1 MMIMASFPSFLSNNW
16 NHGQRILDPKRFA
29 KGRAKVSGK
38 GVKDALKNPF
48 AILFKRRLVVHWE
61 SIPEEAPAA
70 PTPVR
75 SSGKEAPRPRPR
87 VTPIKP
93 KYDIVVCQICMGRV
107 KQGLN
112 VAKCE
117 CGKSFHDVCLE
128 RTGFCPYC
136 QKSYD
141 AATVASISHK
151 REAPKVEKVPC
162 PSCGQMIAAEASR
175 CDCGAVF
182 VEDDQF
188 QCAACGSVVHAES
201 MVCEHCGE
209 VYETYTPML
218 CPICSRIFNEETG
231 LCECG
236 AFTGDFCPEC
246 GIDIDIDD
254 RACRRCGTLFEY
266 VGTAEEI
273 AERNRVCTER
283 TPNCSP
289 LY

>member
-1 MMIMASFPSFLSNNW
+1 MSSFLSNKW
-16 NHGQRILDPKRFA
+16 NHGQKILDPKRFVKRRVKVKGKGEKQSLMNPFEKLL
-29 KGRAKVSGK
+29 KGR
-38 GVKDALKNPF
+38 
-48 AILFKRRLVVHWE
+48 LVFHWE
-61 SIPEEAPAA
+61 PILDKSQAPQPSSHPETQE
-70 PTPVR
+70 
-75 SSGKEAPRPRPR
+75 SLRPRPR

-93 KYDIVVCQICMGRV
+93 KYDIVVCQICMGRI

-136 QKSYD
+136 QKPYD
-141 AATVASISHK
+141 AAMVASISKK
-151 REAPKVEKVPC
+151 REMPKIEKVAC
-162 PSCGQMIAAEASR
+162 PSCGQMINTDARR

-188 QCAACGSVVHAES
+188 DCANCGSVVYADI
-201 MVCEHCGE
+201 MVCGHCGE

-231 LCECG
+231 QCECG
-236 AFTGDFCPEC
+236 AFTGDSCPEC
-246 GIDIDIDD
+246 GLHLEIDD

-266 VGTAEEI
+266 VGTPKEI
-273 AERNRVCTER
+273 AERGHI
-283 TPNCSP
+283 
-289 LY
+289 

>member
-1 MMIMASFPSFLSNNW
+1 MPPLLSNGKNRK
-16 NHGQRILDPKRFA
+16 HRVLDPKRILNY
-29 KGRAKVSGK
+29 RAKVTG
-38 GVKDALKNPF
+38 DFQALRNPF
-48 AILFKRRLVVHWE
+48 TTLFRGHLVVNWVPIRE
-61 SIPEEAPAA
+61 EPVMVSALPQAKPPE
-70 PTPVR
+70 VL
-75 SSGKEAPRPRPR
+75 RPRPR

-136 QKSYD
+136 QKTYD
-141 AATVASISHK
+141 ASAVASISRK
-151 REAPKVEKVPC
+151 REAPKVDKVPC
-162 PSCGQMIAAEASR
+162 PSCGLPIVPEARR

-188 QCAACGSVVHAES
+188 DCANCGSVVFADR
-201 MVCEHCGE
+201 MVCGQCGE
-209 VYETYTPML
+209 AYETYTPML

-231 LCECG
+231 QCECG
-236 AFTGDFCPEC
+236 AFTGDSCPEC
-246 GIDIDIDD
+246 GIKLEIDD

-266 VGTAEEI
+266 VGTPEEI
-273 AERNRVCTER
+273 AERARV
-283 TPNCSP
+283 
-289 LY
+289 

>member
-1 MMIMASFPSFLSNNW
+1 L
-16 NHGQRILDPKRFA
+16 R
-29 KGRAKVSGK
+29 
-38 GVKDALKNPF
+38 NPF
-48 AILFKRRLVVHWE
+48 TTLFRGHLVVNWVPIRE
-61 SIPEEAPAA
+61 EPVIVSPPPQVKPPE
-70 PTPVR
+70 VL
-75 SSGKEAPRPRPR
+75 RPRPR

-136 QKSYD
+136 QKTYD
-141 AATVASISHK
+141 ASSVASISKK
-151 REAPKVEKVPC
+151 REAPMVEKVPC
-162 PSCGQMIAAEASR
+162 PSCGLPIVAEARR
-175 CDCGAVF
+175 CDCGAMF

-188 QCAACGSVVHAES
+188 NCSNCGSVVFADRL
-201 MVCEHCGE
+201 VCDQCGE

-231 LCECG
+231 QCECG
-236 AFTGDFCPEC
+236 AFTGDSCPEC
-246 GIDIDIDD
+246 GIALEMDD

-266 VGTAEEI
+266 VGTPEEI
-273 AERNRVCTER
+273 AERTRV
-283 TPNCSP
+283 
-289 LY
+289 